1 MIQHFP
7 EFVEPWLHNKAK
19 EQLLSPM
26 LDWNFPTFGGQ
37 DTDMKY
43 ACFGRCALN
52 LSNNY
57 VNWNRVE
64 SLTYVLDNWLERNKN
79 WFQVESVGRCIM
91 NFYTPG
97 QQTEWHTD
105 NTYNMPGL
113 YSLLYYVND
122 ADGGTEFK
130 DHKYYHQENT
140 GILFDSFTLHRPIA
154 STVPRRISV
163 SWVMQGRVL

>member
-1 MIQHFP
+1 MMQHFP

-26 LDWNFPTFGGQ
+26 LDWNFPTFGGSSS
-37 DTDMKY
+37 DLKY

-52 LSNNY
+52 LDNNY

-64 SLTYVLDNWLERNKN
+64 SLTYVLDSWIDRNSS
-79 WFQVESVGRCIM
+79 WFRVESVGRCMM

-97 QQTEWHTD
+97 QQTEWHKD
-105 NTYNMPGL
+105 NYVDMPGL

-130 DHKYYHQENT
+130 DHQLYHHENT
-140 GILFDSFTLHRPIA
+140 GILFDSSMLHRPIA

-163 SWVMQGRVL
+163 SWVMRGIVI